1 MLGGSKKDSKL
12 RRAEVLGSGDSS
24 LAHHLCQHCAQNAAD
39 MLRDPLACDTV
50 VELAQ
55 AGADG
60 VHLCHHH
67 PYLPCLPLRANLMNG
82 VCIASCKQ
90 PHRRMFASTVL
101 PVGRAYTVR
110 LSAMHMPCEA
120 NRRCTATVQHDE
132 LPEQSY

>member
-60 VHLCHHH
+60 EHLCHHH
-67 PYLPCLPLRANLMNG
+67 PYLPL
-82 VCIASCKQ
+82 
-90 PHRRMFASTVL
+90 STS
-101 PVGRAYTVR
+101 VR
-110 LSAMHMPCEA
+110 KPDLQCFLY
-120 NRRCTATVQHDE
+120 TAT
-132 LPEQSY
+132 